1 MNAYKGIKST
11 ILAIVAFSFFAA
23 MSCPVNA
30 VLLGEKQFS
39 QMDFYGVYE
48 STGGY
53 YDAITAT
60 AWGDFNVTLYPDSD
74 PCDYFLNLMVYSGT
88 SGPQWVIRNMRLP
101 NSMQFYEPMKIAR
114 FFDLGAIGI
123 EQGDIVTTIDYGLV
137 VTEEILQEAP
147 DPGVWYTADV
157 NDDHYNPFGEGDA
170 NGTIAAPNEVGPPP
184 EPQEVNAVGG
194 PNTPRTG
201 KIYQGVRNVEEEP
214 GGCGPGAVERA
225 WWLLVDNNEITVA
238 DMNNVVDEFE
248 KASRWSSA
256 RGVTTEGFLR
266 GKAKLNERWG
276 VVTKYQ
282 QRSGSIGGPERTV
295 RFHDGLSLYLGGPP
309 SFAFI
314 KQEIDAN
321 EVLEI
326 IVRGPNDTT
335 PGHVMTII
343 GYDEDDGGQRLWM
356 QDDPHQGRDDPDGH
370 RVRNS
375 RFVAGTNGDAPRL
388 PDIPMSSIS
397 QVISQSP
404 LEEPPEP
411 NIVHTEGD
419 GNEPAVTSVRWPGY
433 SPVTESA
440 ERVWTSPSFSV
451 TAKAGLT
458 YDFWWTAHDLPHPM
472 YKPVS
477 LTNVTDANVVFR
489 WYIPNDPSIT
499 DYHSASHR
507 PDPNENASE
516 ATAGNT
522 RRESPWA
529 LYSLTD
535 LPDIPYRIP
544 TLVTSANDVN
554 LYCAVNLELY
564 MTTNPLGFVGAEPVP
579 AESTLA
585 DFGVDINDGQ
595 VEGVEGIYYATCPFV
610 LDPNSA
616 TGWVPT
622 DPNCWLNSDV
632 FEIQHGSIGVDEG
645 INHYVASDINRDFYV
660 DFRDFAR
667 FAARWLDTG
676 CTEPLWCAGA
686 DIDQSSGV
694 GLPDVAIVAEQWLVG
709 L

>member
-1 MNAYKGIKST
+1 
-11 ILAIVAFSFFAA
+11 
-23 MSCPVNA
+23 
-30 VLLGEKQFS
+30 
-39 QMDFYGVYE
+39 
-48 STGGY
+48 
-53 YDAITAT
+53 
-60 AWGDFNVTLYPDSD
+60 
-74 PCDYFLNLMVYSGT
+74 
-88 SGPQWVIRNMRLP
+88 
-101 NSMQFYEPMKIAR
+101 
-114 FFDLGAIGI
+114 
-123 EQGDIVTTIDYGLV
+123 
-137 VTEEILQEAP
+137 
-147 DPGVWYTADV
+147 
-157 NDDHYNPFGEGDA
+157 
-170 NGTIAAPNEVGPPP
+170 
-184 EPQEVNAVGG
+184 
-194 PNTPRTG
+194 
-201 KIYQGVRNVEEEP
+201 
-214 GGCGPGAVERA
+214 
-225 WWLLVDNNEITVA
+225 
-238 DMNNVVDEFE
+238 MNNVTNEFE
-248 KASRWSSA
+248 KASSWGSDD
-256 RGVTTEGFLR
+256 GVTDEGFLQ
-266 GKAKLNERWG
+266 GKAKLEERWG

-282 QRSGSIGGPERTV
+282 QRGGGIGGPNRTV
-295 RFHDGLSLYLGGPP
+295 RFHDGISLYLGGPP

-326 IVRGPNDTT
+326 IVRAPSGVG

-343 GYDEDDGGQRLWM
+343 GYDEDEGGQRIWV
-356 QDDPHQGRDDPDGH
+356 QDDPHQGRDDPEGH
-370 RVRNS
+370 RVRSS
-375 RFVAGTNGDAPRL
+375 RFVTDDNGNDPRL
-388 PDIPMSSIS
+388 ADMPMSYIT
-397 QVISQSP
+397 QITSQSP

-411 NIVHTEGD
+411 NIVEAEGD
-419 GNEPAVTSVRWPGY
+419 GNEPGMISARWPSI
-433 SPVTESA
+433 SPATEPTENIWRENTESY
-440 ERVWTSPSFSV
+440 SV
-451 TAKAGLT
+451 LAKPGWT
-458 YDFWWTAHDLPHPM
+458 YDWHWTAGGLPHPL

-477 LTNVTDANVVFR
+477 LTNVTDANVRLR
-489 WYIPNDPSIT
+489 WYLPNDPSIT
-499 DYHSASHR
+499 DCTYKAHP
-507 PDPNENASE
+507 PDPNGSASDT
-516 ATAGNT
+516 TAGNT

-535 LPDIPYRIP
+535 LPDIPHRIP

-632 FEIQHGSIGVDEG
+632 FEAQHGSIGVDEG

-676 CTEPLWCAGA
+676 CTGPLWCAGA
-686 DIDQSSGV
+686 DIDQSSTV
-694 GLPDVAIVAEQWLVG
+694 GLPDAAIVAEQWLVG